1 MNVLR
6 DMHIMCLPIDQ
17 GVFVAVLLACEQT
30 KDLDTA
36 VKACKLMEKHNINF
50 TTAVF
55 KQLLKVCSATN
66 KIGRSMYI
74 FQNIRE
80 REKDNLKGDFGY
92 VILNF
97 ISKFYV

>member
-1 MNVLR
+1 
-6 DMHIMCLPIDQ
+6 
-17 GVFVAVLLACEQT
+17 
-30 KDLDTA
+30 
-36 VKACKLMEKHNINF
+36 MEKHNINF

-80 REKDNLKGDFGY
+80 REKDNLKGDFWLCY
-92 VILNF
+92 IEFLFQNF
-97 ISKFYV
+97 MYDKCVEIYYDMTKETS